1 MSKINTLIERFTN
14 AWNNHDPKEFAE
26 LFVDDGEWTDVL
38 GQHVKGKEQ
47 IKKLHEYP
55 FNTVLKDATLTVISV
70 RNRFIRDD
78 IVAIDVEW
86 KTTGNKTPD
95 GKLIPNRSGLLDLIV
110 TLQGDKMRIILGHNV
125 DYTTAYSRSDLIDNG
140 HYANSINNRQVYYIV
155 NYIFEN
161 QESFLCKQW

>member
-1 MSKINTLIERFTN
+1 MRNELSKINALIEKFTN
-14 AWNNHDPKEFAE
+14 VWNNHDPKEFVE

-86 KTTGNKTPD
+86 KTTGNKTLD
-95 GKLIPNRSGLLDLIV
+95 GKPIPYRSGLLDLIV
-110 TLQGDKMRIILGHNV
+110 TLQGNKMRIILGHNV
-125 DYTTAYSRSDLIDNG
+125 DYTTAYYRIDLKDDSQ
-140 HYANSINNRQVYYIV
+140 YANSINNR
-155 NYIFEN
+155 
-161 QESFLCKQW
+161 

>member
-14 AWNNHDPKEFAE
+14 VWNKHDPKEFAE

-70 RNRFIRDD
+70 RSRSIRDD

-95 GKLIPNRSGLLDLIV
+95 GKSIPNRNGLLDLIV
-110 TLQGDKMRIILGHNV
+110 TLQGDNTKIILGHNV
-125 DYTTAYSRSDLIDNG
+125 DYTTAYSRSELIHDSK
-140 HYANSINNRQVYYIV
+140 YTDVINS
-155 NYIFEN
+155 
-161 QESFLCKQW
+161 S

>member
-1 MSKINTLIERFTN
+1 MRNELSKINALIQKFTN
-14 AWNNHDPKEFAE
+14 VWNNHDPKEFAE

-95 GKLIPNRSGLLDLIV
+95 GKPIPNRSGLLDLIV
-110 TLQGDKMRIILGHNV
+110 TLQGDKMRLILGHNV
-125 DYTTAYSRSDLIDNG
+125 DYTTAYYRIDLKDDNQ
-140 HYANSINNRQVYYIV
+140 YANSINNR
-155 NYIFEN
+155 
-161 QESFLCKQW
+161 

>member
-1 MSKINTLIERFTN
+1 MRNELSKINALIQKFTN
-14 AWNNHDPKEFAE
+14 VWNNHDPKEFAE

-70 RNRFIRDD
+70 RNRFVRDD

-95 GKLIPNRSGLLDLIV
+95 GKPIPNRSGLLDLIV
-110 TLQGDKMRIILGHNV
+110 TLQGDKMRLILGHNV
-125 DYTTAYSRSDLIDNG
+125 DYTTAYYRIDLKDDNQ
-140 HYANSINNRQVYYIV
+140 YANSINNR
-155 NYIFEN
+155 
-161 QESFLCKQW
+161 

>member
-1 MSKINTLIERFTN
+1 MSKINTLIEKFTN
-14 AWNNHDPKEFAE
+14 VWNKHDPKEFAE

-55 FNTVLKDATLTVISV
+55 FNTVLKDATLTLISV
-70 RNRFIRDD
+70 RSRSIRDD

-95 GKLIPNRSGLLDLIV
+95 GKSIPNRNGLLDLIV
-110 TLQGDKMRIILGHNV
+110 TLKGDSTKIILGHNV
-125 DYTTAYSRSDLIDNG
+125 DYTTAYSRSELIHDSK
-140 HYANSINNRQVYYIV
+140 YTDVINS
-155 NYIFEN
+155 
-161 QESFLCKQW
+161 S

>member
-1 MSKINTLIERFTN
+1 MRKINTLIEKFTN
-14 AWNNHDPKEFAE
+14 VWNKHDPKEFAE
-26 LFVDDGEWTDVL
+26 LFVDNGEWTDVL

-70 RNRFIRDD
+70 RSRSIRDD

-95 GKLIPNRSGLLDLIV
+95 GKSIPNRNGLLDLIV
-110 TLQGDKMRIILGHNV
+110 TLKGDIENHCWTQRRLYDSLFQSELIHDSK
-125 DYTTAYSRSDLIDNG
+125 YTDVI
-140 HYANSINNRQVYYIV
+140 NS
-155 NYIFEN
+155 
-161 QESFLCKQW
+161 S

>member
-1 MSKINTLIERFTN
+1 MSKINTLIEKFTN
-14 AWNNHDPKEFAE
+14 VWNKHDPKEFAE

-55 FNTVLKDATLTVISV
+55 FNTVLKDATLTLISV
-70 RNRFIRDD
+70 RSRSIRDD

-95 GKLIPNRSGLLDLIV
+95 GKSIPNRNGLLDLIV
-110 TLQGDKMRIILGHNV
+110 TLKGDSTKIILGHNV
-125 DYTTAYSRSDLIDNG
+125 DYTTAYSRSDLIHDSK
-140 HYANSINNRQVYYIV
+140 YTDVINS
-155 NYIFEN
+155 
-161 QESFLCKQW
+161 S